1 VVAQFNYLLDRGAL
15 EIDAEGRYRTVSER
29 FPGAIRELLA
39 EMLMLQARGD
49 YAGTK
54 AFLER
59 WGQPTPPLLAAIERL
74 KDLPVDLDAVYPQ
87 AR

>member
-1 VVAQFNYLLDRGAL
+1 
-15 EIDAEGRYRTVSER
+15 
-29 FPGAIRELLA
+29 
-39 EMLMLQARGD
+39 MLMLQARGD

-74 KDLPVDLDAVYPQ
+74 SDLPVDLDADYPQ